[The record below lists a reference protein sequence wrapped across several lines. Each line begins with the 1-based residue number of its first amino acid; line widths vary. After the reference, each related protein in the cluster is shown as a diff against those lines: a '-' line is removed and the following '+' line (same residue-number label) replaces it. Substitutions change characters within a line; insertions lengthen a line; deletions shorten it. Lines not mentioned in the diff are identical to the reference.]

1 MMQWMWGAGC
11 SGGTVYPFFW
21 VSTLLLWTIMVLV
34 IVALVKW
41 INKK

>member
-11 SGGTVYPFFW
+11 TGGAMYSLFW
-21 VSTLLLWTIMVLV
+21 VSTLLAWTIMVLV